1 MQHKINKCNLKNLS
15 KHQESNKDRLTEF
28 DGIVHLSDADQIMIN
43 EMERATKS
51 TGSMREWQKIKDL
64 LEQKATSAIE
74 PYVLAI
80 LEENKVSPG
89 LRYENI
95 EQVNSVLQKI
105 TSPMSAQTTCYFRAG
120 KAYLRISHNMGDIGN
135 LFFKSLF
142 YNVLKNFGG
151 HYHIQTQEN
160 TICAICRI

>member
-1 MQHKINKCNLKNLS
+1 MKSLS
-15 KHQESNKDRLTEF
+15 KSQEPNKGTLTEF
-28 DGIVHLSDADQIMIN
+28 EGVARLSDADHLTIN
-43 EMERATKS
+43 EVGRATMA
-51 TGSMREWQKIKDL
+51 GSAQEWQKIKDL

-80 LEENKVSPG
+80 LEENKASPG
-89 LRYENI
+89 LQRQTL
-95 EQVNSVLQKI
+95 EQTRSILEKI
-105 TSPMSAQTTCYFRAG
+105 ASPMSAQTTCYFRAG
-120 KAYLRISHNMGDIGN
+120 KAYLRISHEMGDIGN

-142 YNVLKNFGG
+142 CNILKDFGG